1 MYILLGSWAVDPQAR
16 LLLGK
21 GMAWFLILE
30 PATVLGSPPS
40 VLYPQNLTAR
50 GSLLLLPI
58 LVSRGFFY

>member
-30 PATVLGSPPS
+30 PATVLGSPPICPLS
-40 VLYPQNLTAR
+40 TEFNST
-50 GSLLLLPI
+50 GSLLLLSI